1 MPKFERTDTQVLGVS
16 VDSVPANHAFAKQ
29 IGVTFPL
36 LSDFFRKVSEE
47 YGVLNAQHGFAN
59 RTICVDSVP
68 ANHAFAKQIGVTFP
82 LLSDFFRK
90 VSEEYGVLNAQHGFA
105 NRTTF
110 VI

>member
-59 RTICVDSVP
+59 RT
-68 ANHAFAKQIGVTFP
+68 
-82 LLSDFFRK
+82 
-90 VSEEYGVLNAQHGFA
+90 
-105 NRTTF
+105 TF
-110 VI
+110 VINKDGFIQHIDRNSEALDPTSAMESCSLLAHKSQKK